1 MRAISK
7 LVERRNEIVGKISEI
22 KSMRKG
28 ILNAQYKNVPHKNG
42 DVARKGPYYV
52 LTRKGRDGKT
62 ISQSIPAKD
71 VENVQTEVDNYK
83 CFRQLSDEFI
93 EVCEKISLLRENDR
107 DEVKKN

>member
-1 MRAISK
+1 MREISK

-28 ILNAQYKNVPHKNG
+28 ILNTQYKNVPHKNG

-52 LTRKGRDGKT
+52 LTRKGRNGKT

-71 VENVQTEVDNYK
+71 VERVQTEVDSYK
-83 CFRQLSDEFI
+83 RFRQLSDEFI